1 MGHGCKAVTYNHMR
15 TQQTRI
21 TARRNAR
28 RMHQLAPLAA
38 WQVRKFIA
46 HQVSLLDADFDGE
59 PQLPLTAADHYK
71 LEAWLRQHKPPT
83 F

>member
-1 MGHGCKAVTYNHMR
+1 MR

-28 RMHQLAPLAA
+28 RT
-38 WQVRKFIA
+38 WQVRKA
-46 HQVSLLDADFDGE
+46 LASWSAVDPDFDGE
-59 PQLPLTAADHYK
+59 PDQLPVTAAEHYK